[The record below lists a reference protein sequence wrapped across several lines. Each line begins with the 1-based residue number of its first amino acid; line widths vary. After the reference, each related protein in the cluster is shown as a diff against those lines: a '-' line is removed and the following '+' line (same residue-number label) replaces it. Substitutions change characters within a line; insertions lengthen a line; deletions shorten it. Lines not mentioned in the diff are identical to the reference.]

1 MLFVIY
7 IIISFHQNLYKFVNI
22 INYVLKMAEHKS
34 EVKFNQAGYQQERI
48 NDLMRV
54 INLCWI
60 NPTQYNYQFNDFNY
74 RVIFRVLTSYYS
86 EIRSKLKTEREG
98 IDKLMN
104 LLYSYIENKPIVST
118 KKQAS
123 MFNTSNKTKFDN
135 ASWSKINRALF
146 LYQNK
151 ILDAAESHGMGN
163 PTIKDP
169 SKAAIDM

>member
-7 IIISFHQNLYKFVNI
+7 IIILFNQKLYKFVNL
-22 INYVLKMAEHKS
+22 INLVLKMVEHKS

-86 EIRSKLKTEREG
+86 EIRVKLKTEREE
-98 IDKLMN
+98 IDKIMN
-104 LLYSYIENKPIVST
+104 ALNNYIETNPIVT
-118 KKQAS
+118 NKKQAS
-123 MFNTSNKTKFDN
+123 MFSSNTKTNFN
-135 ASWSKINRALF
+135 SASWVKISKALF